1 MTPAKDA
8 VPSNS
13 PSPATPV
20 AEGSSATEGS
30 TAAAPGGNAANPNA
44 AVVPETVPGAG
55 PGGSLPPNAAVVPEA
70 ERVPEAL
77 LETAPDAVPEPL
89 PGAGSAAGARPRTD
103 RELDQDIPY
112 GIRIAASWAWRI
124 GLILLVSGGLI
135 WLLSRISF
143 LIIPVMVAALLAGLL
158 SPVTRWLKQQGVPNG
173 LAVAITLLGFIGVI
187 AGALAL
193 VGRQLVTGFSEL
205 WTEAL
210 AGVQKVQTW
219 LAEGP
224 LHLSAA
230 QIDQYLKEATDA
242 LQNNTSSI
250 LSGALSFGNT
260 AGHFAAGLLI
270 ALFVTIFFLLEGER
284 IWAFLV
290 RLLPRKAR
298 AATSGAGRKGWASMV
313 SYVRIQ
319 MFVAFVDAV
328 GIGVGAAIIGVP
340 LALPLS
346 VLVFIGSFIPIVGAL
361 VTGAVAVLLALVAN
375 GVVNALIML
384 GIVLLVQQLES
395 HILQPLVMGRAVALH
410 PVAVILS
417 VAAGSYLAGIPGAL
431 FSVPILAVANSAI
444 RYIAGRT
451 WEYEGVPAGAAPRAA
466 GDSADAGGD
475 NTFKE
480 VHLPGVN
487 PRNGKGA
494 VQHSGIPGHAGP
506 DTGAENPKGE

>member
-13 PSPATPV
+13 PSHPV
-20 AEGSSATEGS
+20 AEGSSA
-30 TAAAPGGNAANPNA
+30 AAARAAAANPNA
-44 AVVPETVPGAG
+44 AVVPQAVPKA
-55 PGGSLPPNAAVVPEA
+55 LPEA
-70 ERVPEAL
+70 
-77 LETAPDAVPEPL
+77 
-89 PGAGSAAGARPRTD
+89 GSVAEEVPRTD
-103 RELDQDIPY
+103 RELDEDIPY
-112 GIRIAASWAWRI
+112 GVRIAASWAWRV

-135 WLLSRISF
+135 WLLSKVSF

-158 SPVTRWLKQQGVPNG
+158 SPVTRWLKRQSVPNG

-219 LAEGP
+219 LADGP

-230 QIDQYLKEATDA
+230 QIDQYLKEAADA

-270 ALFVTIFFLLEGER
+270 ALFVTIFFLLEGDR

-290 RLLPRKAR
+290 GLLPRQAR
-298 AATSGAGRKGWASMV
+298 AATSGAGRKGWTSMV

-328 GIGVGAAIIGVP
+328 GIGAGAAIIGVP
-340 LALPLS
+340 LALPLG

-375 GVVNALIML
+375 GVVNALVML

-451 WEYEGVPAGAAPRAA
+451 WEYEGVLAGAGPRAT
-466 GDSADAGGD
+466 GGSADASTD
-475 NTFKE
+475 DTIKE
-480 VHLPGVN
+480 VHLPGAS
-487 PRNGKGA
+487 PRSGKGA
-494 VQHSGIPGHAGP
+494 AQHTGVPGQAGP
-506 DTGAENPKGE
+506 DAGAEIPKGE